1 MGVCVCV
8 GPLGEKDGEGRTS
21 PLCPHPYHKKKGG
34 ASLLPRKNHAHRARG
49 HRPCPAQKKADHR
62 GRVPVPPK
70 TLLSPTCASLTLA
83 TCFAPHHNHRHA
95 HFPPPFRRARRRTLR
110 KPSTAP
116 PFAPV
121 GTPWA
126 QRFGPTRPFTRA
138 LRTTTCTA
146 VRPWTCRAPAQRPA
160 SPSTC
165 LRHSCGRR
173 WRWASRRMASRAPA
187 TMARSS
193 TTCST
198 NTMDSHII
206 NSNFINIP
214 RARARPAFRNKRWP
228 NGARWAASSASL

>member
-1 MGVCVCV
+1 MGKDE
-8 GPLGEKDGEGRTS
+8 PLHCALTRTT
-21 PLCPHPYHKKKGG
+21 KKGG
-34 ASLLPRKNHAHRARG
+34 ALLA
-49 HRPCPAQKKADHR
+49 
-62 GRVPVPPK
+62 PPK
-70 TLLSPTCASLTLA
+70 KKTCAPCSRAQTASCPKKGGPPWPCARPSQPPLTCASLTLA

-126 QRFGPTRPFTRA
+126 QRFGPIRPFIRA
-138 LRTTTCTA
+138 QHTTTCTA

-173 WRWASRRMASRAPA
+173 WHWASRRMASRAPA